1 MTTKPMTGRAAKLF
15 ILLCTAVYFTSYLT
29 RQNFGAI
36 ITELVAATDITRE
49 QAGAV
54 STAQFFTYGVGQLIS
69 GFIGDRIPPRRLIV
83 IGML

>member
-36 ITELVAATDITRE
+36 ITELVAE
-49 QAGAV
+49 G
-54 STAQFFTYGVGQLIS
+54 SS
-69 GFIGDRIPPRRLIV
+69 GGEE
-83 IGML
+83 